1 MGIFDFFKTKNS
13 KIDVF
18 AYSDKFFD
26 KGNYHEAIRVLDIA
40 IETEPSNW
48 YSFFKKGKC
57 YQYLNDFSKAIEIY
71 KKGQKIEDNFDLNR
85 GLGECYL
92 MTEQW
97 QSGKNALLKT
107 YSLLLDLEK
116 GPSSNIVNKKI
127 IPNDKANILNN
138 LAIAVYNLNEIEDA
152 IKYSEDGIK
161 FDPNFAGN
169 YRILGIILLDYDNL
183 KGIKLLKQAASLGDE
198 MAKTILNDLL

>member
-1 MGIFDFFKTKNS
+1 
-13 KIDVF
+13 
-18 AYSDKFFD
+18 
-26 KGNYHEAIRVLDIA
+26 
-40 IETEPSNW
+40 
-48 YSFFKKGKC
+48 
-57 YQYLNDFSKAIEIY
+57 
-71 KKGQKIEDNFDLNR
+71 
-85 GLGECYL
+85 

-138 LAIAVYNLNEIEDA
+138 LAIAVYNLDEIEDA

-169 YRILGIILLDYDNL
+169 YRILGTILLDYDNL

-198 MAKTILNDLL
+198 MAKTILNDIL